1 MVVPAPLGDQLT
13 EVIQDVSIKTHQI
26 LGCLGFSRVDILLT
40 EEWTPY
46 VLETNTLPGM
56 TPHSAMY
63 KSAAVIGLDF
73 RHLVERMLFSAF
85 DRPVANP

>member
-1 MVVPAPLGDQLT
+1 
-13 EVIQDVSIKTHQI
+13 
-26 LGCLGFSRVDILLT
+26 VDILLT
-40 EEWTPY
+40 DEGTPY

-73 RHLVERMLFSAF
+73 PHLVEKMLFSAF
-85 DRPVANP
+85 DRLMPNP